1 MKYSVASLIKILH
14 AADLHIDSP
23 MRGLRRYEG
32 APVDRLRGATRSA
45 FSALIDLALRE
56 RVALVLLAGDLF
68 DGAWKDYNSGLFFS
82 RELLRLR
89 ETGAQVV
96 LLRGNHDA
104 QSALVPALS
113 HPGHVTE
120 LSSSKAQTKV
130 FDDLGVA
137 VHGRSFWARAVT
149 EDLAASY
156 PVKVPG
162 AFNVGLL
169 HTSADGRPGHEPY
182 APTTLDVLRSRGY
195 DYWALGHVHT
205 REVLSQDPWVVFPGN
220 LQGRN
225 VRETGP
231 KGATMIVVDQ
241 GRVAQVEHVAL
252 DQVRWHHA
260 KVSLTEAH
268 VMDDVLAMS
277 ARCLDA
283 AMVEAE
289 GRLCAVRLTLVAGA
303 SSAAL
308 VQRDGARLEAEL
320 RRLAQDRGGDDLF
333 LEKVVLD
340 HDDTERPKLAGASAW
355 LPASLYE
362 PDDVAALGAELGE
375 LLRKL
380 PQEVTEGPDGFDPSS
395 SETLTRL
402 LRDAEALARA
412 RLSRDGG
419 T

>member
-1 MKYSVASLIKILH
+1 M
-14 AADLHIDSP
+14 
-23 MRGLRRYEG
+23 E
-32 APVDRLRGATRSA
+32 RLRGATRRA

-68 DGAWKDYNSGLFFS
+68 DGAWKDYNSGLFFA

-89 ETGAQVV
+89 EIGAQAV

-113 HPGHVTE
+113 YPAHVPE
-120 LSSSKAQTKV
+120 LSSRTAETKV
-130 FDDLGVA
+130 FEALGVA

-156 PVKVPG
+156 PPKVAG
-162 AFNVGLL
+162 ALNIGLL
-169 HTSADGRPGHEPY
+169 HTSADGRAGHEPY

-225 VRETGP
+225 ARETGP
-231 KGATMIVVDQ
+231 KGASLVFADQ
-241 GRVAQVEHVAL
+241 GRITQVEHVPL
-252 DQVRWHHA
+252 DVVRWHHA
-260 KVSLTEAH
+260 KVPLMDAR
-268 VMDDVLAMS
+268 VMDDVLGMA
-277 ARCLDA
+277 ARCMDA
-283 AMVEAE
+283 ALADAE
-289 GRLCAVRLTLVAGA
+289 GRLCALRLSLLAGPSAETL
-303 SSAAL
+303 L
-308 VQRDGARLEAEL
+308 QRDGTRIEAEL

-333 LEKVVLD
+333 LEKIVIAR
-340 HDDTERPKLAGASAW
+340 EEGAPAVHALSSAW

-362 PDDVAALGAELGE
+362 ADDVAALGAELAE
-375 LLRKL
+375 LVRKL
-380 PQEVTEGPDGFDPSS
+380 PQEVTEGPDGFDAAAPD
-395 SETLTRL
+395 TLARL

-412 RLSRDGG
+412 RLSRDQGA
-419 T
+419 